1 MGGLIQ
7 PSPVSEESASWR
19 PVLIGVLIVVVV
31 VGAVVLGLRESPKGP
46 KGPPPYAPNLA
57 ISNLEKSAAENF
69 VGATVAY
76 VDGKIT
82 NKGDKTVSQAMV
94 RVLFHDDMG
103 QVVGD
108 ETVPVRILQTGGPY
122 ADTIDLKTSPL
133 GPGQTKP
140 FRLTFERISSQ
151 WNQQMPELQITD
163 VATK

>member
-7 PSPVSEESASWR
+7 PSPVSEESTSWR
-19 PVLIGVLIVVVV
+19 PILIGVVIVVLV
-31 VGAVVLGLRESPKGP
+31 VGAVVLGLREAPKGP

-76 VDGKIT
+76 VDGRIT
-82 NKGDKTVSQAMV
+82 NKGDKSVSQAMV

-108 ETVPVRILQTGGPY
+108 ETVPVRILHTGGPY
-122 ADTIDLKTSPL
+122 PDTIDLKSSPL

-151 WNQQMPELQITD
+151 WNQQMPDLQITD
-163 VATK
+163 VVTR

>member
-7 PSPVSEESASWR
+7 PSPLSQESSAWR
-19 PVLIGVLIVVVV
+19 PILIGVVIVVVV
-31 VGAVVLGLRESPKGP
+31 VGAVVLGLREAPKGP

-76 VDGKIT
+76 VDGKIA
-82 NKGDKTVSQAMV
+82 NKGDKTVSQALV

-122 ADTIDLKTSPL
+122 ADTIDLKASPL
-133 GPGQTKP
+133 GPGQTKT

-163 VATK
+163 VVAK

>member
-1 MGGLIQ
+1 MQ
-7 PSPVSEESASWR
+7 PSPVTEERALWR
-19 PVLIGVLIVVVV
+19 PILIGVVIVVVV
-31 VGAVVLGLRESPKGP
+31 VGAVVLGLREAPKGP
-46 KGPPPYAPNLA
+46 KGPPPYAPNLVL
-57 ISNLEKSAAENF
+57 SSLEKSAAENF

-108 ETVPVRILQTGGPY
+108 ETIPVRILQTGGPY
-122 ADTIDLKTSPL
+122 PDIIDLKASPL

-151 WNQQMPELQITD
+151 WNQQMPDLQITD
-163 VATK
+163 VVTK